1 MSDVKQSRFGVNAAD
16 LRRYD
21 WQVRLKQAKRG
32 ECNSFCE
39 CFDTGAKE
47 CVVAKDDLG
56 IRVFSFLNVVASF
69 YPNYDKKG
77 NPYGSM
83 WSGFNGKRS
92 LNAEDLCEDDLAAL
106 GGIVEE
112 IEDPEFRARVA
123 DVLWVTKK
131 DFKAARIAIQA
142 FLQAAERLKTD
153 DIWPPYVERLERA
166 AQISA
171 FRGFETER
179 KTAVA
184 ALETAI
190 VEYEDNAKSGFL
202 CHHLMSAL
210 LGLKEG
216 DAPHYAALSA
226 RLARRFADA
235 VDWHVAEAYWL
246 LAEQWHRRTKKE
258 TEAQECLLAA
268 AECNVSRG
276 EAGLATQGA
285 MFASHWFGR
294 GVEALRRAKAAPE
307 RIKTVHRRFL
317 ELQKQSL
324 SELTTI
330 NPSAF
335 STPEYIEAERLMQ
348 ERSAA
353 HVRGHDFQS
362 ALARFANVTQPT
374 DVEKL
379 KQQYQEATKETVFDK
394 IAGAS
399 SIDHDGK
406 VADTVL
412 AVGSGSPEDEAEALR
427 KRLCQQARTL
437 NWPIHVVWNIEP
449 ARCAMIDE
457 HVIRLQ
463 DLIFFVTNNPFIPPG
478 HEGIYLRGIQ
488 AGFFGD
494 WLTALHL
501 LIPQVEA
508 SIRYVLNQYGIITS
522 TLDSDGTQQE
532 RDLNQL
538 LWLPDVERI
547 FGTNILFDLR
557 GLLIER
563 FGHNFRNES
572 AHGLLPEG
580 GFYQESAVYLW
591 WLIVHLC
598 WKGFHLGQLI
608 NANAA
613 KESESKDRRP
623 GSTQV
628 NATEVV
634 L

>member
-1 MSDVKQSRFGVNAAD
+1 MGETKQSSFGVTADD
-16 LRRYD
+16 LRRSD
-21 WQVRLKQAKRG
+21 WQSRVWQAK
-32 ECNSFCE
+32 N
-39 CFDTGAKE
+39 KE
-47 CVVAKDDLG
+47 CYGLCEGFTAAARECTTAKDDLG
-56 IRVFSFLNVVASF
+56 FRVFSFLNVVASF
-69 YPNYDKKG
+69 YPNYDIRG

-83 WSGFNGKRS
+83 WSGFNGKRT

-106 GGIVEE
+106 SGIVEE
-112 IEDPEFRARVA
+112 IQDPEFRARVA

-131 DFKAARIAIQA
+131 DFKAARIAILA
-142 FLQAAERLKTD
+142 FLQASERLKTD
-153 DIWPPYVERLERA
+153 DLWPPYVERLERA

-171 FRGFETER
+171 IRGFETER
-179 KTAVA
+179 KTVVA
-184 ALETAI
+184 ALEAAI
-190 VEYEDNAKSGFL
+190 VEYENNTKAGLL
-202 CHHLMSAL
+202 CHHLMLAL

-216 DAPHYAALSA
+216 DAVHYAALSE
-226 RLARRFADA
+226 RLAKRFADA
-235 VDWHVAEAYWL
+235 EDWHVAEAYWL
-246 LAEQWHRRTKKE
+246 LAEQWHRVAKKE
-258 TEAQECLLAA
+258 TEAQACLLAA

-276 EAGLATQGA
+276 EEGLATQGA
-285 MFASHWFGR
+285 MFASYWVGR
-294 GVEALRRAKAAPE
+294 GVEALRRAKANPE

-317 ELQKQSL
+317 ALQKQSL

-330 NPSAF
+330 KIDSLSNPEF
-335 STPEYIEAERLMQ
+335 VEAERVTQ

-353 HVRGHDFQS
+353 HVRGHDFQT
-362 ALARFANVTQPT
+362 ALVRFANVTQPT

-379 KQQYQEATKETVFDK
+379 QQQHQEATKNTIFDK

-406 VADTVL
+406 VADTVP
-412 AVGSGSPEDEAEALR
+412 AAGVGNPEEEKEALR

-437 NWPIHVVWNIEP
+437 NWPMHAVWYIEP
-449 ARCAMIDE
+449 ARYAIVDE
-457 HVIRLQ
+457 HVIRHR

-508 SIRYVLNQYGIITS
+508 SIRHVLNQYGIITS

-538 LWLPDVERI
+538 LWIPDVERI
-547 FGTNILFDLR
+547 IGANILFDLR

-563 FGHNFRNES
+563 FGHNLRNES

-580 GFYQESAVYLW
+580 GFYQASSVYLW

-608 NANAA
+608 NANEG
-613 KESESKDRRP
+613 KE
-623 GSTQV
+623 
-628 NATEVV
+628 A
-634 L
+634 